1 MGPLRPPE
9 VLHFRGHVVHTTFP
23 EVAVDSLQ
31 PRIAISATFL
41 LLFGTLFVYSASY
54 PLALRAYGD
63 QFALLVRQL
72 MGAGLGLLLLAVL
85 WRIDYHLWAQI
96 DDLLLLGVFLASLLT
111 LFPGVA
117 VGGRWLRLGPF
128 SFQPTELGK
137 LALILYVGGSLV
149 RRGERIR
156 TFQEGVAPHLTVLGA
171 FGLVLALQPDF
182 GMFVLYAS
190 LVAFLLFAGGV
201 PIKPLVATATALLPV
216 GGLLLLAAPYRL
228 GRLLAFLDPVAYRD
242 TYGYQ
247 VYQSFVAIGAGGIWG
262 RGLGASRAKLFYL
275 PSAHNDFVFAVVAE
289 ETGFIG
295 SLILIGLLVWL
306 TCLGFAVA
314 RRAPDRLGTLY
325 ALGASF
331 LLGFQSLLNL
341 GVVVGVLPVTG
352 LTLPFV
358 SYGGS
363 SLSVTLAL
371 VGLLLGVARVA
382 EAARPALVREV
393 VG

>member
-1 MGPLRPPE
+1 M
-9 VLHFRGHVVHTTFP
+9 
-23 EVAVDSLQ
+23 DSLQ
-31 PRIAISATFL
+31 TRIAISATFL
-41 LLFGTLFVYSASY
+41 LLYGMLFVYSASY

-63 QFALLVRQL
+63 QFALLMRQL
-72 MGAGLGLLLLAVL
+72 VGAGLGLVLLAIL

-96 DDLLLLGVFLASLLT
+96 DDLLLLGLSRASLPPVC
-111 LFPGVA
+111 PGGA
-117 VGGRWLRLGPF
+117 GGGRWLRLGPF

-137 LALILYVGGSLV
+137 LTLVLYVASSLV

-156 TFQEGVAPHLTVLGA
+156 TFQEGVAPYLTVLGA

-182 GMFVLYAS
+182 GMFVLYTS
-190 LVAFLLFAGGV
+190 LTAFLLFVGGV
-201 PIKPLVATATALLPV
+201 ALKPLFATAASLVPV

-228 GRLLAFLDPVAYRD
+228 GRLLAFLNPVAYRD

-275 PSAHNDFVFAVVAE
+275 PAAHNDFAFAVVAE
-289 ETGFIG
+289 ETGLIG
-295 SLILIGLLVWL
+295 SLILIGLLCWL
-306 TCLGFAVA
+306 TWLGFSVA
-314 RRAPDRLGTLY
+314 RRAPDRLGALY

-331 LLGFQSLLNL
+331 LLGFQSLMNL

-363 SLSVTLAL
+363 SLTVTLAL
-371 VGLLLGVARVA
+371 VGLLLGVARAA

-393 VG
+393 LG